1 MQRKTVRWAAV
12 GAVFVAAVITI
23 LQITGLWRPIGIV
36 LEAATSPIIK
46 TTSGTFRSIGES
58 LQTLG
63 SLSSLA
69 KQNRQLEQDLIGQKA
84 ETSRL
89 REVEIEN
96 GLLREQLS
104 FQKDQARSL
113 IGTQVIGYG
122 RDNVRRTLVLDRGTR
137 DGVAV
142 GQAVVSSGIFV
153 GRVDRVSDQTAM
165 VFLVSDP
172 DFRVQAISQSG
183 RARGIVRGQLGSGLR
198 FEQIAQ
204 SETVSPNED
213 VITAGS
219 DKIPK
224 GILIGK
230 IESIAKSDNEVFQ
243 AAQVR
248 SPLNVSRLEIVF
260 VVKG

>member
-1 MQRKTVRWAAV
+1 MQRKTARWAAA
-12 GAVFVAAVITI
+12 GAVMVAASITI
-23 LQITGLWRPIGIV
+23 LQLTGLWRPIGIV
-36 LEAATSPIIK
+36 LEAATKPILK
-46 TTSGTFRSIGES
+46 STTGAFRSLGDEF
-58 LQTLG
+58 QTLG
-63 SLSSLA
+63 SLGSLS
-69 KQNRQLEQDLIGQKA
+69 KQNRQLEQDLVVQKS
-84 ETSRL
+84 EVSRL
-89 REVEIEN
+89 RELEIEN
-96 GLLREQLS
+96 RLLREQLS

-113 IGTQVIGYG
+113 IGSQVIGYG
-122 RDNVRRTLVLDRGTR
+122 PDNVRRTLVLDRGTR

-142 GQAVVSSGIFV
+142 GQAVVSSGVLV
-153 GRVDRVSDQTAM
+153 GRVDRVSDQTAT

-172 DFRVQAISQSG
+172 DFRVQAIAQSE

-213 VITAGS
+213 VLTAGS

-230 IESIAKSDNEVFQ
+230 IDSIAKSDNEVFQ
-243 AAQVR
+243 AAQLR